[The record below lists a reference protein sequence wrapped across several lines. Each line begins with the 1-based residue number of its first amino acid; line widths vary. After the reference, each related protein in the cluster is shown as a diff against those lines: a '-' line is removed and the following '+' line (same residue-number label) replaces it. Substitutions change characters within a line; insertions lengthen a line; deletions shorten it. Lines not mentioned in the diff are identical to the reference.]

1 MMLILD
7 ADGGGRWNV
16 GESRWCMGVR
26 GRQSEEKL
34 HQDRLSSTAKTL
46 IREATGE
53 SGKVQR
59 SFVEEV
65 ARRILSYSTEL

>member
-53 SGKVQR
+53 SG
-59 SFVEEV
+59 EGP
-65 ARRILSYSTEL
+65 AILCGGSCSADIVIFN